1 MGTKLRLR
9 VAIRQWT
16 IAEKWARSLY
26 YELHPTVVT
35 WADIY
40 HFPDLVLHTV
50 FCRDAALMAFGSI
63 LEGPDPTQLKPLVEQ
78 AMPMLIELMKDNSVV
93 VKVKYPASTPVL
105 LIESSVLDS
114 DPSFS
119 LLISDLDPE
128 FYIFTRFF
136 SVYWIKILYF
146 YILHFTFSSGL

>member
-1 MGTKLRLR
+1 
-9 VAIRQWT
+9 
-16 IAEKWARSLY
+16 
-26 YELHPTVVT
+26 
-35 WADIY
+35 
-40 HFPDLVLHTV
+40 
-50 FCRDAALMAFGSI
+50 MAFGSI

-136 SVYWIKILYF
+136 SVY
-146 YILHFTFSSGL
+146 